1 MQICLV
7 KSAFSARIDHLSTG
21 IFLKKNNRQSIQ
33 DKYTTQ
39 LLRVD
44 SIRNAF
50 NGILLYNIC
59 VTLLIFISMEFN
71 SISRYVLRCFLNY
84 EHMTIYSNSYC
95 ITASK
100 KF

>member
-1 MQICLV
+1 MQICLL
-7 KSAFSARIDHLSTG
+7 KSAFSARTEHLSTG
-21 IFLKKNNRQSIQ
+21 IFLKKNNRQSLR

-39 LLRVD
+39 LLRVE
-44 SIRNAF
+44 SIPNAF

-59 VTLLIFISMEFN
+59 VTLLISISLQFN
-71 SISRYVLRCFLNY
+71 SICRYVLRCFLND